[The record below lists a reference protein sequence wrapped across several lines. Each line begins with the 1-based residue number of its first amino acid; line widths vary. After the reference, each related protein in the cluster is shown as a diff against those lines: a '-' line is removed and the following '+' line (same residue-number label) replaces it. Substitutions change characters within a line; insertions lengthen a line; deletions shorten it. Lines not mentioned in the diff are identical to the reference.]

1 MKKRGAM
8 GFTVIESLIVLLITG
23 VLVSIALS
31 SMHGYFERT
40 KLRNTV
46 ELVAAHIRQ
55 ARWLARTRSATCTI
69 VFDTASQAYVISGEQ
84 ASALP
89 EGTRFGIDP
98 SVSGRPSDPYTEPPQ
113 DGVSFYGGNNRNN
126 FARFYPSGVV
136 APTGAVYITDGKETM
151 AITVAITGRPK
162 IWKSCGGRRW
172 VSL

>member
-1 MKKRGAM
+1 MKKPGIQ
-8 GFTVIESLIVLLITG
+8 GFTMLEMLTVLSIMG
-23 VLVSIALS
+23 ILVSIALS
-31 SMHGYFERT
+31 SMYGYVERT
-40 KLRNTV
+40 KLRNSV

-55 ARWLARTRSATCTI
+55 ARWLARSRSATCTI

-89 EGTRFGIDP
+89 DGVRFGIDP
-98 SVSGRPSDPYTEPPQ
+98 TVNGRPSDPYTVPPQ
-113 DGVSFYGGNNRNN
+113 DGVSFNSGSNNHI
-126 FARFYPSGVV
+126 ARFYPSGVV